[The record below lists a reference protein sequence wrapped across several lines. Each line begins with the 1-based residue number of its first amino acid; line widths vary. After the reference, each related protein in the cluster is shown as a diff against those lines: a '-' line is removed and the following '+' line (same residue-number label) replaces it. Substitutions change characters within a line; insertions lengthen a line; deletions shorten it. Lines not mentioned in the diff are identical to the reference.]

1 MPAASVV
8 ATGMHD
14 RCLRPASTRFLPRHR
29 KVETVMHE
37 SEKLNVTVMDV
48 EALLGGLSRLPD
60 VEADNLQAFDATDR
74 LLLETATDLVGPD
87 SKVVVIGD
95 RYGALTLGALA
106 GLAVGHVRVNQD
118 LFSGRL
124 ALERNAV
131 SAGLE
136 GRFTGHELSREL
148 LDDADVVLLQ
158 LPKSLAELEEIADA
172 VARFAAPDAVLLA
185 GGRVKHMSLGM
196 NAVLERY
203 FASVQPQL
211 ARQKSRVLVAR
222 EPKAAPNDHPFPVVE
237 SLPELGITVCAHG
250 AAFSGAR
257 LDIGT
262 RYLLTFM
269 DRIPAARQAV
279 DLGCGTGILA
289 TMYALRHPDALV
301 VATDQSAA
309 AVASA
314 KATAKANGLGE
325 RVAVIHDDAMSTL
338 EPGSADLILLNPPFH
353 LGASVHAGA
362 ALKMFQA
369 AARVLAPGGELW
381 TVYNSHLQYRA
392 ALERHIGPTVE
403 EGRNP
408 KFTVTRSRKS

>member
-1 MPAASVV
+1 
-8 ATGMHD
+8 
-14 RCLRPASTRFLPRHR
+14 
-29 KVETVMHE
+29 MHE
-37 SEKLNVTVMDV
+37 SEKLNVTAMDV

-289 TMYALRHPDALV
+289 TMYALRHPDARV

-314 KATAKANGLGE
+314 KATAQANGLGE